1 MEHKL
6 FAGYARQVVEPTES
20 IPISGFGNDA
30 QRFHTSMTEDIC
42 VTTVAL
48 SDEKGSTVLMIGM
61 DTGIAYDPVTEPA
74 RQRISQLT
82 GLTQDRIIMAGTHTH
97 SGPSVGWA
105 DQPAMKKYIQQMIDA
120 IVHTAQ
126 DALADRKEAKIYAG
140 SLEAEN
146 LNFIKH
152 YNVRDMTTGE
162 LSVIG
167 DQYGTT
173 QNKVLIDHTT
183 QVDPTLHMV
192 KLVREGKKDIVIANF
207 RAHPHFTGGYKAYN
221 LSSDFIGAFRMAI
234 ELMADCHAVYF
245 QGACGN
251 VNSSTRLHAERRFTT
266 CRSHGTALAATALEC
281 LARCMKEVAPSP
293 ITTKQVRVYGE
304 IKTVDKT
311 MEDAARMVNEHW
323 KKTFDR
329 ERCVELGEPYGIH
342 SPYHAGALLA
352 NLERTKEK
360 DGLMILNAAVLGQEL
375 AFVTFP
381 GEMFDSISV
390 RMEDNSPFATTLM
403 LGYCHHHV
411 GYLPSA
417 AAYKYGSYEV
427 DITRFAP
434 GTGEMIADTYVQM
447 LNELK

>member
-6 FAGYARQVVEPTES
+6 FAGYSRQAVIPKEPIPLSGYGNES
-20 IPISGFGNDA
+20 K
-30 QRFHTSMTEDIC
+30 RFHKENTEPIC
-42 VTTVAL
+42 ITTVAL
-48 SDEKGSTVLMIGM
+48 SDENDSTVLMIGM
-61 DTGIAYDPVTEPA
+61 DVAVAYGLVIEPAIRQITKLTGIPA
-74 RQRISQLT
+74 
-82 GLTQDRIIMAGTHTH
+82 DRIYMAGTHTH
-97 SGPSVGWA
+97 SGPAIGYDIPCMNNYV
-105 DQPAMKKYIQQMIDA
+105 QQLVDA
-120 IVHTAQ
+120 AIATAQ
-126 DALADRKEAKIYAG
+126 DALADRTEAKIYTG
-140 SLEAEN
+140 SLETEN

-152 YNVRDMTTGE
+152 YKVRDMTTGE

-167 DQYGTT
+167 DQYGTS
-173 QNKVLIDHTT
+173 QNKILIDHTT

-207 RAHPHFTGGYKAYN
+207 RAHPHFTGGYTAYN

-234 ELMADCHAVYF
+234 ELMADCHAIYF

-251 VNSSTRLHAERRFTT
+251 INSSTRLHAERRYTT
-266 CRSHGTALAATALEC
+266 CRSHGTALAAAALEC
-281 LARCMKEVAPSP
+281 LARCMTQVTPAP
-293 ITTKQVRVYGE
+293 ITTKQVKVYGE

-311 MEDAARMVNEHW
+311 MEDAARMVDEHW
-323 KKTFDR
+323 MKTFDR

-352 NLERTKEK
+352 NLQRTKEEH
-360 DGLMILNAAVLGQEL
+360 GWMILNAAVLGEEL

-390 RMEDNSPFATTLM
+390 RAEDNSPFNTTLM
-403 LGYCHHHV
+403 LCYCHHHI

-434 GTGEMIADTYVQM
+434 GTGEMVADTYVEM
-447 LNELK
+447 LKELKQ